1 MQLQVT
7 MTGQRITKVA
17 VLQHTD
23 DGDESARIDAAAL
36 PSFARA
42 AESVDAWRTPLSC
55 DLGALTIV
63 GA

>member
-23 DGDESARIDAAAL
+23 DGDESARIDAVSGASYTSTGYIKSLQSAL
-36 PSFARA
+36 
-42 AESVDAWRTPLSC
+42 LC
-55 DLGALTIV
+55 DRGALTIV
-63 GA
+63 GT